1 MKRFDSLASY
11 AKEKIDNSTL
21 PPGLYTRAQ
30 LKKNAIDS
38 GITLAIASV
47 MIYVSLIQSSTR
59 VHLQPV
65 AVQQFVQSEVVAT
78 RDAR

>member
-47 MIYVSLIQSSTR
+47 MIYVSLIQSSKIGR
-59 VHLQPV
+59 AHV
-65 AVQQFVQSEVVAT
+65 
-78 RDAR
+78 